1 MKLNSFERI
10 KNLVSILDEYFY
22 RWNKNMGIIVKIK
35 MINSDAESTKQ
46 IIYSYI
52 EEQVSISHLQRIFEI
67 C

>member
-35 MINSDAESTKQ
+35 MINSDGESTKQ

>member
-1 MKLNSFERI
+1 MKLISFGGI
-10 KNLVSILDEYFY
+10 KHLVSILDEYFY
-22 RWNKNMGIIVKIK
+22 RWNKNMGIIMKIK

-46 IIYSYI
+46 INYSYI

>member
-1 MKLNSFERI
+1 
-10 KNLVSILDEYFY
+10 
-22 RWNKNMGIIVKIK
+22 MGIIVKIK
-35 MINSDAESTKQ
+35 MINSDGESTKQ

>member
-1 MKLNSFERI
+1 MKLISFEGI

-22 RWNKNMGIIVKIK
+22 RWNKNMGIIMKIK